1 MSDKR
6 GMLYLGTGM
15 AAILVVS
22 LFVALSGNRDNPKE
36 TVIHITPPSP
46 TTQAQEQSE
55 TVSVIVSTTNQTESI
70 KTEISVT
77 ETVSAEEILYINI
90 NTADKTELMKLSGI
104 GEQLAEAI
112 ISHRDACGDF
122 ANIEEIMLVDG
133 IGDAIF
139 GRICN
144 YIYVEN
150 PVYTEPT
157 EQTEPTE
164 PTETTETITAPPL
177 TLEDVAPIDLNTATV
192 EELVLLPHVTEEIAV
207 KIIELRTAIQ
217 YFSHE
222 YELLYI
228 DELEQNQVAEI
239 LEFVTVGQ

>member
-1 MSDKR
+1 MSEKR

-15 AAILVVS
+15 AAILVLS

-36 TVIHITPPSP
+36 TVIHITPPLP
-46 TTQAQEQSE
+46 TTQAKEQSE
-55 TVSVIVSTTNQTESI
+55 TVSVIVSTSNQTESI

-77 ETVSAEEILYINI
+77 ETVIAEEILYINI

-112 ISHRDACGDF
+112 ISHRDTCGDF

-150 PVYTEPT
+150 PVYSEPT
-157 EQTEPTE
+157 ERTEPTE
-164 PTETTETITAPPL
+164 PTGTVTAPPL

-192 EELVLLPHVTEEIAV
+192 EELVLLPHVTEEIAL

-222 YELLYI
+222 YELLYV

>member
-6 GMLYLGTGM
+6 SIIYLGTGM
-15 AAILVVS
+15 ALILSVS
-22 LFVALSGNRDNPKE
+22 LFIALSGNRSKSGE
-36 TVIHITPPSP
+36 MAIHITPPAP
-46 TTQAQEQSE
+46 TTQAHEISE
-55 TVSVIVSTTNQTESI
+55 TVTAATSTTKQTES
-70 KTEISVT
+70 VQT
-77 ETVSAEEILYINI
+77 ETSATETTTEELIYINI

-104 GEQLAEAI
+104 GELLAEAI
-112 ISHRDACGDF
+112 IAHRDANGGF

-139 GRICN
+139 SRICD

-150 PVYTEPT
+150 PIYTEPT
-157 EQTEPTE
+157 ELTEPTY
-164 PTETTETITAPPL
+164 ETTAPPL

-207 KIIELRTAIQ
+207 KIIELRTAIR

-222 YELLYI
+222 YELLYV

-239 LEFVTVGQ
+239 LEFVTVRQ